1 MMPNSVT
8 NAGIKLGMNN
18 YLISIVGPTGIGKT
32 ALSLKL
38 ASHFNT
44 DIISA
49 DSRQFYKE
57 IPIGTAAPNS
67 EELNVATHHFIHHK
81 SIQETYSVGAFEKD
95 ALKKLELLHGSK
107 SVVVLVGGSG
117 LYVNAVLK
125 GFDEFPDIAAEIREQ
140 LNSELE
146 SKGLEFLQQ
155 ELKRLD
161 PKTYETIAL
170 KNPHRVIRALA
181 ICRGTGKPY
190 ASFLNKDKTE
200 RNFKTISI
208 GLKAER
214 PLIYERINNRVDQ
227 MMKNGLL
234 EEAKAVVKYRHLNA
248 LNTVGYKELFNY
260 FDGEWTLDFACSE
273 IKKNTRR
280 FAKRQMTWFQKD
292 SETQWFE
299 YDSDVQNILDYITS
313 ELKKTARS

>member
-1 MMPNSVT
+1 MQNTATNVVIKFMMN
-8 NAGIKLGMNN
+8 K

-38 ASHFNT
+38 ASQFNT

-57 IPIGTAAPNS
+57 IPIGTAAPTP
-67 EELNVATHHFIHHK
+67 EELSVAPHHFIHHK
-81 SIQETYSVGAFEKD
+81 SIQESYSVGAFEKE
-95 ALKKLELLHGSK
+95 ALEKLELLHASNP
-107 SVVVLVGGSG
+107 VMVMVGGSG

-125 GFDEFPDIAAEIREQ
+125 GFDEFPDIPSEIRAE

-146 SKGLEFLQQ
+146 SKGLEVLQE

-161 PKTYETIAL
+161 PKSYGTIAL
-170 KNPHRVIRALA
+170 QNPHRVIRALE

-190 ASFLNKDKTE
+190 ASFLNKNRVQ

-227 MMKNGLL
+227 MIENGLL
-234 EEAKAVVKYRHLNA
+234 EEAKAVFEHRGLNA

-260 FDGEWTLDFACSE
+260 FDEKWTLDFAISE

-299 YDSDVQNILDYITS
+299 YDTELQDILDYLDK
-313 ELKKTARS
+313 ELKKTS

>member
-1 MMPNSVT
+1 MMH
-8 NAGIKLGMNN
+8 K
-18 YLISIVGPTGIGKT
+18 YLFSIVGPTGIGKT

-38 ASHFNT
+38 ASHFDT

-57 IPIGTAAPNS
+57 IPIGTAAPIPD
-67 EELNVATHHFIHHK
+67 ELSVAPHHFIHHK
-81 SIQETYSVGAFEKD
+81 SIKETYSVGVFEKE
-95 ALKKLELLHGSK
+95 ALKKLELLQASNP
-107 SVVVLVGGSG
+107 VVVMVGGSG

-125 GFDEFPDIAAEIREQ
+125 GFDEFPDIAPEIRTQ

-146 SKGLEFLQQ
+146 SNGLEVLQE

-161 PKTYETIAL
+161 PKSYETIAL
-170 KNPHRVIRALA
+170 QNPHRVIRALE
-181 ICRGTGKPY
+181 ICRGTGQPY
-190 ASFLNKDKTE
+190 TSFLNKNKSH

-208 GLKAER
+208 GLKADR
-214 PLIYERINNRVDQ
+214 SMIYERINNRVDQ
-227 MMKNGLL
+227 MIENGLL
-234 EEAKAVVKYRHLNA
+234 EEAKSVFEDRDLNA

-260 FDGEWTLDFACSE
+260 FDGLWTLDFAISE

-292 SETQWFE
+292 PETQWFE
-299 YDSDVQNILDYITS
+299 YDTELLDILDYLDK
-313 ELKKTARS
+313 ELKKEV

>member
-1 MMPNSVT
+1 MVLNTATNVVT
-8 NAGIKLGMNN
+8 KLVMNN

-38 ASHFNT
+38 ASHFKT
-44 DIISA
+44 EIISA

-57 IPIGTAAPNS
+57 IPIGTAAPSS
-67 EELNVATHHFIHHK
+67 EELSVVPHHFIHQK
-81 SIQETYSVGAFEKD
+81 SIKEPYSVGTFEKD
-95 ALKKLELLHGSK
+95 AIKKLDILHASK
-107 SVVVLVGGSG
+107 AVVVMVGGSG
-117 LYVNAVLK
+117 LYVNAVTK
-125 GFDEFPDIAAEIREQ
+125 GFDEFPQIAYDIREQ

-146 SKGLEFLQQ
+146 SKGLEFLQE

-161 PKTYETIAL
+161 PISYETIAL
-170 KNPHRVIRALA
+170 KNPHRVIRALE
-181 ICRGTGKPY
+181 ICRGTGQPY
-190 ASFLNKDKTE
+190 SSFLNKQKTQ

-227 MMKNGLL
+227 MIESGLL
-234 EEAKAVVKYRHLNA
+234 DEAKAVFKYRDYNA

-260 FDGEWTLDFACSE
+260 FDGQWSLEFALSE

-292 SETQWFE
+292 FETQWFE
-299 YDSDVQNILDYITS
+299 YDTDFQNIIEYIDI
-313 ELKKTARS
+313 ELKKTS

>member
-1 MMPNSVT
+1 MMH
-8 NAGIKLGMNN
+8 K

-38 ASHFNT
+38 ASHFHT

-57 IPIGTAAPNS
+57 IPIGTAAPTPD
-67 EELNVATHHFIHHK
+67 ELSVAPHHFIHHK
-81 SIQETYSVGAFEKD
+81 SIKESYSVGAFEKE
-95 ALKKLELLHGSK
+95 ALKKLELLHTSNP
-107 SVVVLVGGSG
+107 VVVMVGGSG
-117 LYVNAVLK
+117 LYVNAVIK
-125 GFDEFPDIAAEIREQ
+125 GFDEFPDVSPEIRAQ

-146 SKGLEFLQQ
+146 SNGLEVLQE

-161 PKTYETIAL
+161 PKSYETIAL
-170 KNPHRVIRALA
+170 QNPHRVIRALE

-190 ASFLNKDKTE
+190 ASFLNKNKSK

-214 PLIYERINNRVDQ
+214 PLIYERINNRVDE
-227 MMKNGLL
+227 MIENGLL
-234 EEAKAVVKYRHLNA
+234 EEAKAVFEYKDLNA

-260 FDGEWTLDFACSE
+260 FDGQWTLDFAISE
-273 IKKNTRR
+273 IKKHTRR

-299 YDSDVQNILDYITS
+299 YDTDLQNILDYLDKK
-313 ELKKTARS
+313 LKKEV